1 MDEQQERAIARGL
14 RDGDADAWRA
24 LYEAFSERAW
34 RCVARLMPP
43 SSAEVA
49 DVVQETFL
57 AAARSARSFDPARG
71 NLWGWLWG
79 IARRGVALHYRKQ
92 GRRDR
97 LGTTGDD
104 ASLSVS
110 TGREEAPPEALAAA
124 ELTAQVRVTLS
135 ELSAEYEML
144 LTTHYL
150 EGGTVEQLAGQANST
165 ATAIRSKLAR
175 ARRAFR
181 EAFCKRV
188 PPPQG
193 SPARTNHDPTGR

>member
-24 LYEAFSERAW
+24 LYEAYSERVW

-97 LGTTGDD
+97 LGATGD
-104 ASLSVS
+104 ASLSAS
-110 TGREEAPPEALAAA
+110 AGREEAPPEAVAASELAAR
-124 ELTAQVRVTLS
+124 VRDTLS

-150 EGGTVEQLAGQANST
+150 EGGTVEQLAGRANST
-165 ATAIRSKLAR
+165 AAAIRSKLAR

-188 PPPQG
+188 PPPYG